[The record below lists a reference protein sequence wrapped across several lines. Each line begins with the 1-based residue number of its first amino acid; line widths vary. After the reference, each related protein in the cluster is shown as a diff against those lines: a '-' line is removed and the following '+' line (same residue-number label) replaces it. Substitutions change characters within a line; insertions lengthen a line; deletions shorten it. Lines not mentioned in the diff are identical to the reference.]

1 MSQDA
6 AMESYLREASA
17 WDADRA
23 AIAVRDA
30 RRAWRVAIGA
40 CLLTIVTLV
49 ALMLLMPLKRV
60 EPFVVRVDNTTGIVD
75 VVPIYAG
82 QVELPEAVTRYF
94 LTHYVT
100 TCERFSYATAESDY
114 EECAAFHGAA
124 RNQSWMAAWDR
135 ANPDSPLN
143 RYKDGSSVRAQVGA
157 LSFFS
162 RASGSEDLVQVRYTK
177 MRRPPGSGGEEIT
190 HWIATLQYVYV
201 APSRDARMRRWNP
214 LGLRIV
220 EFRSE
225 PEFIPERTGSRAG
238 NSGIAP

>member
-1 MSQDA
+1 MSRDA
-6 AMESYLREASA
+6 ALEAYLREASA

-23 AIAVRDA
+23 AMAVRDA

-40 CLLTIVTLV
+40 CLLTIVALLT
-49 ALMLLMPLKRV
+49 LMLLMPLKRV

-75 VVPIYAG
+75 VVPIYVG
-82 QVELPEAVTRYF
+82 QAQMPEAVTRYF

-100 TCERFSYATAESDY
+100 TCERFTFATAESDY

-124 RNQSWMAAWDR
+124 RNQAWMAAWDR

-143 RYKDGSSVRAQVGA
+143 RYKDGSIVLVQVAA

-177 MRRPPGSGGEEIT
+177 TRRPPGSGREEVS
-190 HWIATLQYVYV
+190 HWIATLQYAFV

-225 PEFIPERTGSRAG
+225 PEFVPDRTDTRRSDQ
-238 NSGIAP
+238 GIAP